1 MSVHTPKARLLLIG
15 RRYYTLVT
23 PEAPPKLTAGSK
35 FRSECTHWNHCQGD
49 GERGVMFDGVRQVVR
64 VRLATEEELTA
75 IRESSAAH
83 ARPMSAAAKVVVV
96 ELEDVSRSNHELL
109 GLLTKHQLFY
119 EWWLQP

>member
-1 MSVHTPKARLLLIG
+1 MSVHTPKVRLLLIG

-35 FRSECTHWNHCQGD
+35 FRSECTHWDHCQGD

-64 VRLATEEELTA
+64 VRLATEEELAA
-75 IRESSAAH
+75 IQKSGAAH
-83 ARPMSAAAKVVVV
+83 ARPMSAAAEVVVV
-96 ELEDVSRSNHELL
+96 ELDDVPRSNHELL
-109 GLLTKHQLFY
+109 ALLTKHQLFY